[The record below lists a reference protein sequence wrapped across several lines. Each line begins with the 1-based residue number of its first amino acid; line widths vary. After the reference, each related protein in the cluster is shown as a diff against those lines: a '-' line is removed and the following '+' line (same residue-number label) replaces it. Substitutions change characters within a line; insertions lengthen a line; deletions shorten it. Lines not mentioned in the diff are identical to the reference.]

1 MNHERAPRQAA
12 ADVDR
17 AAGIVAKMSVADKI
31 ALACAR
37 FRRRGSPRVAAAEFY
52 RRG

>member
-1 MNHERAPRQAA
+1 MNHERAPGQAA
-12 ADVDR
+12 ADADR
-17 AAGIVAKMSVADKI
+17 AADMVAKMSLADKI

-37 FRRRGSPRVAAAEFY
+37 FRRGGSPRVAAAEFY